1 MWETWVWSL
10 GGEDPL
16 EKEMATHSNIL
27 AWNIS
32 WTEEPGGLQC
42 MGTQRGN
49 MTEQLMLSFMMKG
62 SILEHVLYIVGIFL
76 WSVVWEPFL
85 SLSLTL
91 MALILVQ
98 ITGKSFCWLSL
109 SLWFSVIFSWLD
121 SIRCLSRSIT
131 EDGLLCSSH
140 CILSSD
146 RLFWFVLLL
155 LQLLNT
161 WLRWW
166 PLKFYIIQLI
176 FSSYNK

>member
-1 MWETWVWSL
+1 
-10 GGEDPL
+10 
-16 EKEMATHSNIL
+16 MATHSNIL

-98 ITGKSFCWLSL
+98 ITGKSFC
-109 SLWFSVIFSWLD
+109 
-121 SIRCLSRSIT
+121 
-131 EDGLLCSSH
+131 
-140 CILSSD
+140 
-146 RLFWFVLLL
+146 
-155 LQLLNT
+155 
-161 WLRWW
+161 
-166 PLKFYIIQLI
+166 
-176 FSSYNK
+176 